1 MLDLNT
7 KFGRFAKKHLK
18 NEYFIWLTTVDSKGT
33 PQPRPVWF
41 IWEHDT
47 VLIFSQPK
55 AHKLKHI
62 QLNHNVSLHFNT
74 EDEKGEKRL
83 IVMTGTAMIDKQALP
98 ANQNSAYIRKYKSG
112 IADLNSDATPE
123 LFSAEYSVALRITP
137 TNLRGWE

>member
-18 NEYFIWLTTVDSKGT
+18 SEYFIWLTTVDSTST

-41 IWEHDT
+41 IWENDSI
-47 VLIFSQPK
+47 LIFSQAK

-62 QLNHNVSLHFNT
+62 RKNPNVALNFNT
-74 EDEKGEKRL
+74 EDDDGEKRL
-83 IVMTGTAMIDKQALP
+83 VILTGKAKIDRKCPP
-98 ANQNSAYIRKYKSG
+98 ADKIRAYTRKYKSG
-112 IADLNSDATPE
+112 IIGLNMTPE
-123 LFSAEYSVALRITP
+123 QFSKEYSVAIRITP